1 MKKPIAKIGNLTL
14 GDLVMNVR
22 SLRKF
27 IHEASKRQ
35 HEVIFNCK
43 NNNSF
48 TFLPFRIP
56 PLDFKSEFD
65 GLLIGCDDEDF
76 MGAGEFLVHV
86 HRLEIN
92 GDDNVIRLTKL
103 DDVTD
108 DPISMRE
115 FSLNDIKSLC
125 SFKSD
130 FVEETE
136 DV

>member
-1 MKKPIAKIGNLTL
+1 
-14 GDLVMNVR
+14 
-22 SLRKF
+22 
-27 IHEASKRQ
+27 
-35 HEVIFNCK
+35 
-43 NNNSF
+43 
-48 TFLPFRIP
+48 
-56 PLDFKSEFD
+56 
-65 GLLIGCDDEDF
+65 

-86 HRLEIN
+86 HHLEIN

-103 DDVTD
+103 DDVTE
-108 DPISMRE
+108 DPISMSE